1 MLATRVIPVLL
12 IDNHRLVKTINF
24 NNAKYLGDPVNAVRI
39 FNEKEV
45 DEIVILD
52 ITATRQ
58 SRRPDFNFIQDVA
71 SEAFMPLAYGGGVHR
86 LSDVKELFRLGV
98 EKVVVNSALLTNPH
112 FISEASRIYG
122 TQSIVASIDVKKN
135 IFSKYKLYKHDKK
148 QSTRADF
155 LSHVKKIESLGVGE
169 IFLNSVD
176 RDGTMKG
183 YDTRLISTVSSEVN
197 IPVVA
202 CGGAASLEDLRLAVD
217 SGASAVAAGSL
228 FVFSG
233 PHRGV
238 LINYPEYSDITKTL
252 K

>member
-1 MLATRVIPVLL
+1 MRTS
-12 IDNHRLVKTINF
+12 T
-24 NNAKYLGDPVNAVRI
+24 
-39 FNEKEV
+39 
-45 DEIVILD
+45 
-52 ITATRQ
+52 
-58 SRRPDFNFIQDVA
+58 
-71 SEAFMPLAYGGGVHR
+71 
-86 LSDVKELFRLGV
+86 
-98 EKVVVNSALLTNPH
+98 
-112 FISEASRIYG
+112 
-122 TQSIVASIDVKKN
+122 
-135 IFSKYKLYKHDKK
+135 DKK

-169 IFLNSVD
+169 IFLTSVD